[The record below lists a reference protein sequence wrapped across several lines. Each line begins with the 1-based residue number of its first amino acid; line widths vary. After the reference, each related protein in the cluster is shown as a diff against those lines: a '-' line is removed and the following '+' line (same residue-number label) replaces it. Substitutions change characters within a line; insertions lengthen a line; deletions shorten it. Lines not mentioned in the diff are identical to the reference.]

1 VIATG
6 PELGYST
13 RQVADALG
21 IPDDRV
27 RALAREGLLAPDRS
41 EDGQYRF
48 TFRDIVLL
56 RTTKELQDTGVPPR
70 RVRRAL
76 RQLHA
81 RLPEGMSLSQVSIEA
96 SGDRVVVRDGSG
108 VWEVESGQVE
118 LEFPVPV
125 EEEPGTEDLRIAT
138 PVSFSHT
145 RTQTEGGVPAPGPRS
160 GHVPGAPT
168 VAAPASDADDADF
181 WYNQGVDLEAV
192 SSDEARSAYER
203 ALALEP
209 GHADA
214 RANLG
219 RILHER
225 GDVAAAERHYRAALE
240 AEPDN
245 VTAAFNL
252 GVALED
258 RGQPDA
264 AVEAYLQA
272 LESDPAYGPAHFN
285 LARLFEAQGR
295 PEAALRHLAH
305 YRRISQG
312 SV

>member
-1 VIATG
+1 
-6 PELGYST
+6 
-13 RQVADALG
+13 
-21 IPDDRV
+21 
-27 RALAREGLLAPDRS
+27 
-41 EDGQYRF
+41 
-48 TFRDIVLL
+48 
-56 RTTKELQDTGVPPR
+56 
-70 RVRRAL
+70 
-76 RQLHA
+76 
-81 RLPEGMSLSQVSIEA
+81 
-96 SGDRVVVRDGSG
+96 
-108 VWEVESGQVE
+108 
-118 LEFPVPV
+118 
-125 EEEPGTEDLRIAT
+125 
-138 PVSFSHT
+138 
-145 RTQTEGGVPAPGPRS
+145 
-160 GHVPGAPT
+160 